1 MLAVSRLR
9 GWVAASSRPIAFV
22 TTGAVVAVL
31 TLFGGLQWYLFRPIE
46 DPQLGEAWLKLVLG
60 VAVVAGVFLFDF
72 MRESPAIHRP
82 LVGAF
87 TLGGVSATTS
97 LLGVFLH
104 QPVGFGLVFEQG
116 AFLAAV
122 GSATVAVSRFADA
135 QETKQAE
142 LRRHNERLE
151 TFASVAS
158 HDLRNPLQVAH
169 GSLEVARQTGDE
181 EALDRVERAL
191 NRMDDIVDDVLEFSR
206 VGPEYVEAEPVQ
218 FGTVAQ
224 AAWEGIDAA
233 EARMSVEN
241 DGTINADP
249 QMLQQALENLFRNS
263 IDHVGEDVAVWV
275 GVTRNGFYVM
285 DDGPGIDSAD
295 REKVF
300 ETGYSKGDSGTG
312 FGLAIVQRIIEAHG
326 WSIRAVT
333 GHQRGARFE
342 VRTE

>member
-1 MLAVSRLR
+1 MVAVSRLR
-9 GWVAASSRPIAFV
+9 GWVAASSRPVAFATV
-22 TTGAVVAVL
+22 AAVVGVL
-31 TLFGGLQWYLFRPIE
+31 ALFGALQWYLFEPVADPPLIE
-46 DPQLGEAWLKLVLG
+46 VALKVLLVAA
-60 VAVVAGVFLFDF
+60 AVGGVFIFDF
-72 MRESPAIHRP
+72 MRDAPRIHRP
-82 LVGAF
+82 LVVAF
-87 TLGGVSATTS
+87 SLVGVSATTE
-97 LLGVFLH
+97 LLAVVLA
-104 QPVGFGLVFEQG
+104 QPPTFELIFKHG
-116 AFLAAV
+116 AFLAGLAV
-122 GSATVAVSRFADA
+122 GTVAVNRFANA
-135 QETKQAE
+135 QERKKAE
-142 LRRHNERLE
+142 LRRQNERLE

-181 EALDRVERAL
+181 ESLKRVGRALD
-191 NRMDDIVDDVLEFSR
+191 RMDDIVDDVLEFSR
-206 VGPEYVEAEPVQ
+206 VGPESVEAEPVE
-218 FGTVAQ
+218 FSDVVQ
-224 AAWEGIDAA
+224 AAWDGIDAPD
-233 EARMSVEN
+233 ARMSVEN
-241 DGTINADP
+241 DGTVHADQ

-275 GVTRNGFYVM
+275 GMTRNGFYVM

-300 ETGYSKGDSGTG
+300 DTGYSKGDSGTG